1 MFYRDEK
8 GQLWTKEGT
17 GFRNIGVEVREKL
30 VTFSRIESMNVVHGT
45 VTVPAL
51 QNPIP
56 VTLREAIK
64 QLGISESNPLKPM
77 GEGDSH
83 PLSEQIITQRKEE

>member
-8 GQLWTKEGT
+8 GQLWTKEGAV
-17 GFRNIGVEVREKL
+17 FRNIGVEVCEKL
-30 VTFSRIESMNVVHGT
+30 VTFSRIESMNIVQGS

-77 GEGDSH
+77 GDGKNH
-83 PLSEQIITQRKEE
+83 PSSE